1 MDHREM
7 KALADSA
14 DRVRA
19 LAGLLLKLP
28 ATDGQITWSDWEL
41 EFLEKMAQH
50 QGPDPLSLR
59 QAEKLVE
66 LNDDAKSYSN
76 LDGLSV
82 PALIDQCWIAR
93 LDLEEDDEAFIDRLK
108 SSGARTLKRR
118 QGLKLL
124 ACARQLGIVE
134 RYVALE

>member
-7 KALADSA
+7 KSLADNA

-19 LAGLLLKLP
+19 LAGRLLKLP
-28 ATDGQITWSDWEL
+28 AADPLVAWSDWEI
-41 EFLEKMAQH
+41 EFLESMAAH
-50 QGPDPLSLR
+50 RGPDPLSTR
-59 QAEKLVE
+59 QVEKLVE
-66 LNDDAKSYSN
+66 LQDEARSYAD

-82 PALIDQCWIAR
+82 PALIEQCWLAR
-93 LDLEEDDEAFIDRLK
+93 LDLEEDDEAFVARLK
-108 SSGARTLKRR
+108 TSGARTLKRR

-134 RYVALE
+134 RYVAID